1 LKISPNDSPKLRETL
16 DHVTVRFCGPEAPMD
31 KYWKYCR
38 DAERRELTGKG
49 SGIYNDG
56 DDYNDNIDE
65 QDYYGIREA
74 RRQEKIA
81 MYAQQTKIIRD
92 SAENLLRGARIV
104 RATTCKAQR
113 DLLVR
118 RKRPSLQVSL
128 ITSSMNAG
136 AAPTLAM
143 FASLASDVGR
153 ELLVEIRARDE
164 IVRDAK
170 RADGIY
176 EEENDDGDEDNDE
189 EGDGE
194 DVLYD
199 ENENI
204 NGALLQKKSFV
215 PSDAETRAVL
225 ATKDGAIAILLET
238 LEASLEIVLLHAKAS
253 RLEDS
258 SASSSFARE
267 KKEANLLSASR
278 RHHNVLN
285 NVLVRESHEYV
296 RTSAFSR
303 HDIEQL
309 SQLSSAALASI
320 DKATKKRHKYIFSSN
335 ARAFLRAKRLA
346 ENVKVVL
353 SVTSEMRSILQ
364 QQQQQQQHQSRG
376 VGTSAMNTTRMW

>member
-1 LKISPNDSPKLRETL
+1 
-16 DHVTVRFCGPEAPMD
+16 MD

-38 DAERRELTGKG
+38 DAETRELTGKG
-49 SGIYNDG
+49 NRIY
-56 DDYNDNIDE
+56 DDDDKDDEYNNNINE
-65 QDYYGIREA
+65 QDYYGVREA

-81 MYAQQTKIIRD
+81 MHAKQTRIIRE
-92 SAENLLRGARIV
+92 SAENLLRGSRIV
-104 RATTCKAQR
+104 RSATCKAQR

-118 RKRPSLQVSL
+118 NKRPSLQVSS
-128 ITSSMNAG
+128 ITSSSMNAG
-136 AAPTLAM
+136 AAPTLSM

-153 ELLVEIRARDE
+153 ELLVELRARDE
-164 IVRDAK
+164 IIREAK

-176 EEENDDGDEDNDE
+176 EEEEEEENNTE

-194 DVLYD
+194 DALYD

-204 NGALLQKKSFV
+204 NGALLEKNSFV
-215 PSDAETRAVL
+215 PSDAETRSVL

-238 LEASLEIVLLHAKAS
+238 FEASLEIVLLHAKAS
-253 RLEDS
+253 RLEDT
-258 SASSSFARE
+258 SASSAFARE
-267 KKEANLLSASR
+267 KKDANFLSTSR

-309 SQLSSAALASI
+309 SHLSSAALSSI
-320 DKATKKRHKYIFSSN
+320 DKATKRRRKYIFSSN
-335 ARAFLRAKRLA
+335 ARSFLRAKRLA

-364 QQQQQQQHQSRG
+364 QQQQQPIRG
-376 VGTSAMNTTRMW
+376 VLGGSTNTTRMW